1 MQQISD
7 LLEEC
12 ESLYAFLK
20 QQDHSIWNQ
29 VTLFKSWSVNAV
41 IQHLYFLDQV
51 ALVSLDNP
59 NNFGPA
65 LAAYSKSKQSGL
77 LAGTEL
83 LESWASN
90 FRTMCSHLKQED
102 PQKRLPWFG
111 PSMSVKTMATAR
123 QMETWAHGQEIYDLL
138 RVKRIHE
145 DRIKNIC
152 VLGVKTFSWS
162 FINRKLTVP
171 EVKPY
176 ILLDSPS
183 GDSWQWNEASN
194 NDYIKGSAS
203 DFCHVVTQGRN
214 IADTQ
219 LSVGG
224 DAAKA
229 WMDIAQCFAGKA
241 ENPPSVGKRS
251 W

>member
-12 ESLYAFLK
+12 ENLYAFLK
-20 QQDHSIWNQ
+20 EQDQSIWSK
-29 VTLFKSWSVNAV
+29 VTLFKSWSINAV

-51 ALVSLDNP
+51 ALVSLNNP

-65 LAAYSKSKQSGL
+65 LSDYSKTKQSAL
-77 LAGTEL
+77 LVGAEL
-83 LESWASN
+83 LESWANN
-90 FRTMCSHLKQED
+90 FRLMCTQLKQED

-138 RVKRIHE
+138 RVERTHE

-152 VLGVKTFSWS
+152 VLGIKTFSWS
-162 FINRKLTVP
+162 FINRKLAVP
-171 EVKPY
+171 DVKPY
-176 ILLDSPS
+176 IILESPS
-183 GDSWQWNEASN
+183 GEIWTWHEESN
-194 NDYIKGSAS
+194 NDYIKGSAI

-219 LSVGG
+219 MSLGG
-224 DAAKA
+224 EAAKA

-241 ENPPSVGKRS
+241 ENPPSAGERS